1 MSPWFIA
8 AVSVLYA
15 CAGGS
20 YFLKGEWAWGIF
32 WTSYAVANTMFL
44 IATKG
49 AH

>member
-1 MSPWFIA
+1 MSIWFIT

-15 CAGGS
+15 GAGVS

-32 WTSYAVANTMFL
+32 WTSYAVANTAFL

-49 AH
+49 AR